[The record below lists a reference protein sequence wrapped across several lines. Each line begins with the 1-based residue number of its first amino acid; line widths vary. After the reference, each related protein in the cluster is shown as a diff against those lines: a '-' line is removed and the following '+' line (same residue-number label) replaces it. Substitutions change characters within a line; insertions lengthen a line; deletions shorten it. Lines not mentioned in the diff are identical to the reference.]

1 MDGLLTGVS
10 SHGPYHWDRHPQ
22 ARTIATTIPV
32 KTNSLVY
39 RATIYFNLKFAGPVS

>member
-1 MDGLLTGVS
+1 MAPITGTGILRLGL
-10 SHGPYHWDRHPQ
+10 
-22 ARTIATTIPV
+22 IATTIPV